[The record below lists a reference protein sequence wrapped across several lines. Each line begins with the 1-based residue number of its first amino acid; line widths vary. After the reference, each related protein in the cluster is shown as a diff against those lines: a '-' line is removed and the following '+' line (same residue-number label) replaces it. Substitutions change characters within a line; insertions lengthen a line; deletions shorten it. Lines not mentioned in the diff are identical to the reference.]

1 MEAMHAL
8 VLTDAQLREL
18 LTEAARQGA
27 AYAVEELRAEL
38 RQSPDD
44 ATLAELR
51 AYIADPATQ
60 PDPHGKW
67 AHSGIIRH
75 IQLTARGK
83 PKSTAWFMRFQRE
96 TGLGQCHT
104 RQSAGH
110 GKRREWTFA
119 DIKLAWDAHYGRR

>member
-1 MEAMHAL
+1 MHAL
-8 VLTDAQLREL
+8 VVTDAQLREL

>member
-1 MEAMHAL
+1 MHAL

-27 AYAVEELRAEL
+27 ALAVEELRAEL

-44 ATLAELR
+44 ATLQELR
-51 AYIADPATQ
+51 AYISDPGTQ
-60 PDPHGKW
+60 PDPYGKW
-67 AHSGIIRH
+67 AHSGIVRN
-75 IQLTARGK
+75 IQLTSHGK

-96 TGLGQCHT
+96 TGLGQCHA

-110 GKRREWTFA
+110 GKRREWAFA
-119 DIKLAWDAHYGRR
+119 DIKLAWDAYYGRR